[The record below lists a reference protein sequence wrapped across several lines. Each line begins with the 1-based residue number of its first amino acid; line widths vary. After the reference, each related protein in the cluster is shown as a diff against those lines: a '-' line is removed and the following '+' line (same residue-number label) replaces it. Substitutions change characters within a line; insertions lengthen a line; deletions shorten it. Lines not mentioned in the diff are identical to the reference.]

1 MLSVKNL
8 VLPTYVNK
16 SQPAADH
23 AKSGPDKSVVSGPIS
38 FHAQPGERWA
48 ILGAN
53 GCGKSTLLATLAGL
67 QAYGEAQ
74 VLVQGKRLSDWPLRE
89 LARLRAYLPQ
99 TEQQA
104 FALPAYQ
111 RVLAARWPH
120 SAAGWESPA
129 DWQVVQ
135 HWLAAFEL
143 SAQQQQ
149 NVLTLSGG
157 ERQRLSLAAVFA
169 QEAPLLLLDEPTAH
183 LDVPHSAAFFRL
195 LKERSNDC
203 ALLVLHD
210 LNLAL
215 HHCTHAL
222 LFSGG
227 QVLAGPCED
236 ILQPA
241 LLSAAFQHPFMEIR
255 QEQRRWL
262 LAQ

>member
-8 VLPTYVNK
+8 VLQAGERPVTR
-16 SQPAADH
+16 QLTA
-23 AKSGPDKSVVSGPIS
+23 PIS

-53 GCGKSTLLATLAGL
+53 GCGKSTLLAMLAGL
-67 QAYGEAQ
+67 QDFTEGQ
-74 VLVQGKRLSDWPLRE
+74 VFIQEKSVADWPLRE
-89 LARLRAYLPQ
+89 LAKLRAYLPQ

-120 SAAGWESPA
+120 STAGWESAA
-129 DWQVVQ
+129 DQAIAQ
-135 HWLAAFEL
+135 HWLATFEL

-149 NVLTLSGG
+149 NLLTLSGG
-157 ERQRLSLAAVFA
+157 ERQRLNLAAVFA
-169 QEAPLLLLDEPTAH
+169 QQAPLLLLDEPTAH

-195 LKERSNDC
+195 LKQRSNDC

-210 LNLAL
+210 LNLVL

-227 QVLAGPCED
+227 QVLAGTCED
-236 ILQPA
+236 ILQPV